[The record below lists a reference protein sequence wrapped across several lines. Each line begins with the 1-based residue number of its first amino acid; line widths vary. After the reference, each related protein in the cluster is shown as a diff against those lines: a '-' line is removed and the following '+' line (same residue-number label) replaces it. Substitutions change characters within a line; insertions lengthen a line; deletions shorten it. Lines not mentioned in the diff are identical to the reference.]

1 MSCQNCGYQNSPHAV
16 TCLKCGHRLTP
27 VNGDV
32 NQQSRVQR
40 RRQQSR
46 RTTFSSRFRPQ
57 TLLGVL
63 IAGLLLLGGGYIVGQ
78 LLWSSTTSATAES
91 AGKSQ
96 VHKPAA
102 SDSDTLMKATQ
113 TFPTTTVTDLVAQ
126 ATNGLA
132 GQTSVAVMP
141 LTGSQTV
148 VLNNRAQRAG
158 SLITLFIMV
167 TAFDQVHQNN
177 WRMQDRYTL
186 RAADKVGGTGT
197 LHTLPAGS
205 QLTYA
210 EITKRMITES
220 DNTAANIMLD
230 RVGGFSAVNTEIA
243 QLGLTDTKMARR
255 LMDTAALKAG
265 HDNDTSVRDVATVLK
280 RLANLRLISNKAD
293 HAMLTILKANTDH
306 SKLVKNLPTRATIY
320 NKTGDYQAYGV
331 QNDAA
336 IVQNR
341 QGTFIMTMM
350 TASGERTAQTVA
362 MNDLGQALYRAI
374 LEQ

>member
-1 MSCQNCGYQNSPHAV
+1 M
-16 TCLKCGHRLTP
+16 
-27 VNGDV
+27 NGDV

-102 SDSDTLMKATQ
+102 SDSDALMKATQ

>member
-1 MSCQNCGYQNSPHAV
+1 MVTKNSPHAV

-102 SDSDTLMKATQ
+102 SDSDALMKATQ

-148 VLNNRAQRAG
+148 V
-158 SLITLFIMV
+158 
-167 TAFDQVHQNN
+167 
-177 WRMQDRYTL
+177 
-186 RAADKVGGTGT
+186 
-197 LHTLPAGS
+197 
-205 QLTYA
+205 
-210 EITKRMITES
+210 
-220 DNTAANIMLD
+220 
-230 RVGGFSAVNTEIA
+230 
-243 QLGLTDTKMARR
+243 
-255 LMDTAALKAG
+255 
-265 HDNDTSVRDVATVLK
+265 
-280 RLANLRLISNKAD
+280 
-293 HAMLTILKANTDH
+293 
-306 SKLVKNLPTRATIY
+306 
-320 NKTGDYQAYGV
+320 
-331 QNDAA
+331 
-336 IVQNR
+336 
-341 QGTFIMTMM
+341 
-350 TASGERTAQTVA
+350 
-362 MNDLGQALYRAI
+362 
-374 LEQ
+374 

>member
-27 VNGDV
+27 VNGAV
-32 NQQSRVQR
+32 NQQRRVQR
-40 RRQQSR
+40 WRQQSR

-102 SDSDTLMKATQ
+102 SDSDAPMKATQ

>member
-1 MSCQNCGYQNSPHAV
+1 MSCQNCGYHNPPQTV
-16 TCLKCGHRLTP
+16 TCLKCGHRL
-27 VNGDV
+27 VQSSGDA
-32 NQQSRVQR
+32 NLQSRVQR
-40 RRQQSR
+40 RRRQSR
-46 RTTFSSRFRPQ
+46 RTGFSSRFSRRP
-57 TLLGVL
+57 LLGVL
-63 IAGLLLLGGGYIVGQ
+63 VAGLLLLGGGYIVGR
-78 LLWSSTTSATAES
+78 LLWSATTPATAES
-91 AGKSQ
+91 SRKSSAPQ
-96 VHKPAA
+96 SADNDSSAQQPAKSAFPAA
-102 SDSDTLMKATQ
+102 
-113 TFPTTTVTDLVAQ
+113 TVTDLIEQ

-141 LTGSQTV
+141 LAGSQSV
-148 VLNNRAQRAG
+148 VVNNHAQRAG

-167 TAFDQVHQNN
+167 TAYDQVHQNN

-243 QLGLTDTKMARR
+243 QLGLTDTRMARR
-255 LMDTAALKAG
+255 LMDTAALRAG

-280 RLANLRLISNKAD
+280 RLANRRLISNKAD

-336 IVQNR
+336 IVRNR

-350 TASGERTAQTVA
+350 AASGERTAQTSA
-362 MNDLGQALYRAI
+362 MNDLGQVLYRAI

>member
-27 VNGDV
+27 VNGAV

-40 RRQQSR
+40 WRQQSR

-102 SDSDTLMKATQ
+102 SDSDAPMKATQ